1 MIHITSKIVNKKNFN
16 EITVETNGKQQTIS
30 IKTKENG
37 FGLSVNGGEMLFL
50 ALATCYCN
58 DIYRE
63 ANKKNITI
71 QEVQIDVSGEFQSD
85 PGSTA
90 KNVIFNVTVKGDAT
104 QERLIELMKFT
115 DTVSEIQNTLRS
127 GIYVKLNNILVNSC
141 RVMVV
146 FRI

>member
-16 EITVETNGKQQTIS
+16 EISVETNGKLQNIS

-37 FGLSVNGGEMLFL
+37 FGLSINGGEMLFL

-90 KNVIFNVTVKGDAT
+90 KNVIFNVTVKGAAT
-104 QERLIELMKFT
+104 QERLIELMKLT

-127 GIYVKLNNILVNSC
+127 GITVKLNKIVVNS
-141 RVMVV
+141 
-146 FRI
+146 

>member
-16 EITVETNGKQQTIS
+16 EISVETNGKLQNIS

-37 FGLSVNGGEMLFL
+37 FGLSINGGEMLFL

-71 QEVQIDVSGEFQSD
+71 HEVHIDVSGEFQSN
-85 PGSTA
+85 PGSIA
-90 KNVIFNVTVKGDAT
+90 ENVIFNVAVKGDAT
-104 QERLIELMKFT
+104 QEKLIELMKYT

-127 GIYVKLNNILVNSC
+127 GITVKLNKVLVNS
-141 RVMVV
+141 
-146 FRI
+146 

>member
-1 MIHITSKIVNKKNFN
+1 
-16 EITVETNGKQQTIS
+16 
-30 IKTKENG
+30 
-37 FGLSVNGGEMLFL
+37 MLFL

-104 QERLIELMKFT
+104 QERLNELMKIT

-127 GIYVKLNNILVNSC
+127 GINVKLNNILVNS
-141 RVMVV
+141 
-146 FRI
+146 